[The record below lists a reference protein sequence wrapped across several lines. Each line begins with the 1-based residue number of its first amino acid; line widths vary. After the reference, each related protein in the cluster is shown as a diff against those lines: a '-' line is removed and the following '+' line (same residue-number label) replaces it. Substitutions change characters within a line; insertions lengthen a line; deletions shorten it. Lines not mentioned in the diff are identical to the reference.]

1 MLTDVNRFTATP
13 QFTATPNSWLQLI
26 SRFNTDVASD
36 KRTYFFPVSSA
47 GEVQTGVYNEDVIS
61 NRVLNFDFLGK
72 ANFNMSSDINLTAT
86 AGWSYSDRKYQRNTG
101 RITGFLVNSTKQTTS
116 LNTAAEASILQI
128 AKLNRRYNRGYAVLN
143 FDFYDSVF
151 LNVSG
156 ALENSSTIN
165 GSFFYPSTDVAWNF
179 QKSNSE
185 SAFSFG
191 KLRASWGK
199 VGVQPSAHRFQT
211 LAEGSFSYSTLNNPL
226 DIDLFGGGYRVD
238 NNLGNPDLEPEI
250 KTEWEIGA
258 DLRFLENKL
267 SLSLTYYQ
275 NDIDGILLNVD
286 LAPSSGYSTKYGNFG
301 SMENKG
307 FEVDM
312 SFDLINKQDLSL
324 DVSLNWSTNDNIVTN
339 LAGTESIYLGGG
351 NVYSAAVVGH
361 PLGVIYGRGSQVDD
375 NGDFILNNNGFPILT
390 NGLVVLGDPN
400 PDWRGGITL
409 NFSYKKL
416 RLSTV
421 IEHSSGGE
429 FNPRTLHVLNRWGM
443 TMETANMVT
452 LDQNLVNYSGS
463 VVPMGSTVR
472 GNIKNFGAGP
482 VLLDETWYRTGIGGG
497 LGDNQAYNFNIYDA
511 TFTKVRELSLSY
523 LIDSSTLG
531 ASSFV
536 DNIEVTVT
544 GRNLLNFNRVPGIDP
559 EINQNGVGN
568 AMGVEYFTNP
578 QTKSILTSVKF
589 NF

>member
-13 QFTATPNSWLQLI
+13 QFIATPNSWLQLI

-72 ANFNMSSDINLTAT
+72 ANFNLSSDINLTAT

-324 DVSLNWSTNDNIVTN
+324 DASLNWSTNDNIVTN
-339 LAGTESIYLGGG
+339 LAGTCS
-351 NVYSAAVVGH
+351 
-361 PLGVIYGRGSQVDD
+361 
-375 NGDFILNNNGFPILT
+375 F
-390 NGLVVLGDPN
+390 
-400 PDWRGGITL
+400 
-409 NFSYKKL
+409 
-416 RLSTV
+416 
-421 IEHSSGGE
+421 
-429 FNPRTLHVLNRWGM
+429 
-443 TMETANMVT
+443 
-452 LDQNLVNYSGS
+452 
-463 VVPMGSTVR
+463 
-472 GNIKNFGAGP
+472 
-482 VLLDETWYRTGIGGG
+482 
-497 LGDNQAYNFNIYDA
+497 YN
-511 TFTKVRELSLSY
+511 
-523 LIDSSTLG
+523 
-531 ASSFV
+531 
-536 DNIEVTVT
+536 
-544 GRNLLNFNRVPGIDP
+544 
-559 EINQNGVGN
+559 
-568 AMGVEYFTNP
+568 
-578 QTKSILTSVKF
+578 
-589 NF
+589 

>member
-1 MLTDVNRFTATP
+1 M
-13 QFTATPNSWLQLI
+13 
-26 SRFNTDVASD
+26 
-36 KRTYFFPVSSA
+36 
-47 GEVQTGVYNEDVIS
+47 
-61 NRVLNFDFLGK
+61 
-72 ANFNMSSDINLTAT
+72 
-86 AGWSYSDRKYQRNTG
+86 
-101 RITGFLVNSTKQTTS
+101 
-116 LNTAAEASILQI
+116 
-128 AKLNRRYNRGYAVLN
+128 
-143 FDFYDSVF
+143 F

-324 DVSLNWSTNDNIVTN
+324 DASLNWSTNDNIVTN

-416 RLSTV
+416 
-421 IEHSSGGE
+421 
-429 FNPRTLHVLNRWGM
+429 
-443 TMETANMVT
+443 A
-452 LDQNLVNYSGS
+452 LDYYS
-463 VVPMGSTVR
+463 
-472 GNIKNFGAGP
+472 
-482 VLLDETWYRTGIGGG
+482 
-497 LGDNQAYNFNIYDA
+497 
-511 TFTKVRELSLSY
+511 
-523 LIDSSTLG
+523 
-531 ASSFV
+531 
-536 DNIEVTVT
+536 
-544 GRNLLNFNRVPGIDP
+544 
-559 EINQNGVGN
+559 
-568 AMGVEYFTNP
+568 
-578 QTKSILTSVKF
+578 
-589 NF
+589 